1 MCGWY
6 EWGELTYH
14 QTIKNATFETG
25 NKATLQKVLWTR
37 ETGQGR
43 VGDIILV
50 RWRCVDLGRGEDT
63 KQDKC
68 LLLQMAERDHHRG
81 SCLPDKTL
89 GICLKLPNLFV
100 SNWQMYLYQID
111 KYICR
116 KLQDI
121 FVEKYICFKLPTD
134 FVKLQMAERDHHRGN
149 CLPDK
154 RLSHLQIWSQF
165 RKYWKVK
172 EKVPL
177 PHL

>member
-1 MCGWY
+1 M
-6 EWGELTYH
+6 LH
-14 QTIKNATFETG
+14 MRQETRRHC
-25 NKATLQKVLWTR
+25 KKFLWTR

-100 SNWQMYLYQID
+100 SNWQIYLYKINKYICYKLRNIFVSNAKMYLSQIIKYISVNCKWQRETTTEEAACPIKHWVFVSNCQNYLYQVY
-111 KYICR
+111 KYI
-116 KLQDI
+116 
-121 FVEKYICFKLPTD
+121 
-134 FVKLQMAERDHHRGN
+134 

-154 RLSHLQIWSQF
+154 TSSICIKLTNIF
-165 RKYWKVK
+165 V
-172 EKVPL
+172 
-177 PHL
+177 

>member
-89 GICLKLPNLFV
+89 GICLKLPKKNCIKFPTFFAFPIKYFV
-100 SNWQMYLYQID
+100 MTNV
-111 KYICR
+111 
-116 KLQDI
+116 
-121 FVEKYICFKLPTD
+121 FV
-134 FVKLQMAERDHHRGN
+134 
-149 CLPDK
+149 
-154 RLSHLQIWSQF
+154 
-165 RKYWKVK
+165 
-172 EKVPL
+172 
-177 PHL
+177 